1 MKKYAIFS
9 IIALAAAVM
18 IYACKAKPAENV
30 EQPTETTVTAFAPE
44 NLVTLINS
52 DWAAVPQ
59 ELLDAVGMK
68 TLKAFR
74 QEVKDAQCDNLQ
86 YYYGKGATVE
96 LNEEGQ
102 PVAITSDDD
111 NAVDIHLTA
120 ESAAYGTIAFRN
132 EYEYDQFMKKAN
144 EIKEAKEKAGEELDM
159 EFEGIGK
166 NTEGNEAG
174 YEKDKWYFVN
184 FTYNK

>member
-30 EQPTETTVTAFAPE
+30 EQPKDAVTTLAPE
-44 NLVTLINS
+44 HLVTLING
-52 DWAAVPQ
+52 DWEAVPQ

-111 NAVDIHLTA
+111 NAVVIHLTA
-120 ESAAYGTIAFRN
+120 ESVAYGTIAFRN
-132 EYEYDQFMKKAN
+132 EADYNEFLKKADAY
-144 EIKEAKEKAGEELDM
+144 KQTLTGEEDLAI
-159 EFEGIGK
+159 EFTGDGK
-166 NTEGNEAG
+166 NTGEEKQMQG
-174 YEKDKWYFVN
+174 YENDKWYIVQFIAD
-184 FTYNK
+184 K

>member
-1 MKKYAIFS
+1 
-9 IIALAAAVM
+9 M

-30 EQPTETTVTAFAPE
+30 EQPKDAVTTLAPE
-44 NLVTLINS
+44 HLVTLING
-52 DWAAVPQ
+52 DWEAVPQ

-111 NAVDIHLTA
+111 NAVVIHLTA
-120 ESAAYGTIAFRN
+120 ESVAYGTIAFRN
-132 EYEYDQFMKKAN
+132 EADYNEFLKKADAY
-144 EIKEAKEKAGEELDM
+144 KQTLTGEEDLAI
-159 EFEGIGK
+159 EFTGDGK
-166 NTEGNEAG
+166 NTGEEKQMQG
-174 YEKDKWYFVN
+174 YENDKWYIVQFIAD
-184 FTYNK
+184 K

>member
-1 MKKYAIFS
+1 MKKFAFFS
-9 IIALAAAVM
+9 IIALFAAVM
-18 IYACKAKPAENV
+18 ISSCKAKPAENV
-30 EQPTETTVTAFAPE
+30 EQPKDAVTAFAPD

-96 LNEEGQ
+96 LDEEGQ
-102 PVAITSDDD
+102 AVAITSDDD
-111 NAVDIHLTA
+111 NAVVIHLTA
-120 ESAAYGTIAFRN
+120 ESVAYGTIAFRN
-132 EYEYDQFMKKAN
+132 EADYNEFLKKADAYRQTLTGN
-144 EIKEAKEKAGEELDM
+144 EDLAI
-159 EFEGIGK
+159 EFTGDGK
-166 NTEGNEAG
+166 NTGDEKQMPG
-174 YEKDKWYFVN
+174 YESGKWYIVN
-184 FTYNK
+184 FIADK